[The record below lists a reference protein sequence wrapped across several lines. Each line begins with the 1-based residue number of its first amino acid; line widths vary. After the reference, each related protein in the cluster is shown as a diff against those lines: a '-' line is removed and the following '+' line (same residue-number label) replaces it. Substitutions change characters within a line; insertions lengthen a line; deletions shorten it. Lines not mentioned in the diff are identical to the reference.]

1 MSRLADIREQD
12 ATGKAADIFAG
23 IKKAM
28 GKVPN
33 AYLTIGGHSPAALQQ
48 ALAHNAMLHKS
59 SLSVHGKADFISQL
73 PAPLFNP
80 ALSAQE
86 LEAINL
92 SVSEATGCDYC
103 LAAHTLMAKK
113 AGFSGEQIHA
123 LRRGEYTE
131 DARLDALVKFAQ
143 TLVTTTGTL
152 PEADVAALRHA
163 GFSDQQVIEIIS
175 AVSAIL
181 FTNMVNRVNDTVV
194 DFPKAD

>member
-1 MSRLADIREQD
+1 
-12 ATGKAADIFAG
+12 
-23 IKKAM
+23 M

-48 ALAHNAMLHKS
+48 ALAHNAMLHKGS
-59 SLSVHGKADFISQL
+59 
-73 PAPLFNP
+73 
-80 ALSAQE
+80 LSAQQ

-113 AGFSGEQIHA
+113 LASAASRSTPCAAGYAEETQ
-123 LRRGEYTE
+123 
-131 DARLDALVKFAQ
+131 LDALVKFAQ

-152 PEADVAALRHA
+152 PEADVAALRNA

-175 AVSAIL
+175 AISAIL

>member
-48 ALAHNAMLHKS
+48 ALAHNAMLHKGS
-59 SLSVHGKADFISQL
+59 
-73 PAPLFNP
+73 
-80 ALSAQE
+80 LSAQQ

-103 LAAHTLMAKK
+103 TAAHTLMAKK
-113 AGFSGEQIHA
+113 PASAASRSTPCAAG
-123 LRRGEYTE
+123 RMR
-131 DARLDALVKFAQ
+131 K
-143 TLVTTTGTL
+143 
-152 PEADVAALRHA
+152 RH
-163 GFSDQQVIEIIS
+163 S
-175 AVSAIL
+175 L
-181 FTNMVNRVNDTVV
+181 MRW
-194 DFPKAD
+194 

>member
-1 MSRLADIREQD
+1 MSRLTEIHEQD
-12 ATGKAADIFAG
+12 ATGKTAELFSG

-48 ALAHNAMLHKS
+48 ALAHNAMLHKGS
-59 SLSVHGKADFISQL
+59 
-73 PAPLFNP
+73 
-80 ALSAQE
+80 LSAQE

-103 LAAHTLMAKK
+103 LAAHSLMAQK
-113 AGFSGEQIHA
+113 AGFTRQQILA
-123 LRRGEYTE
+123 LRRGQYEE
-131 DARLDALVKFAQ
+131 DAHLDALVKFSQ
-143 TLVTTTGTL
+143 TLVGTTGTL
-152 PEADVAALRHA
+152 PEAEVSALHNA
-163 GFSDQQVIEIIS
+163 GFDDRQVIEIIS

>member
-59 SLSVHGKADFISQL
+59 SLS
-73 PAPLFNP
+73 
-80 ALSAQE
+80 AQE

-123 LRRGEYTE
+123 LPPRRVYGRCAPGRAGEIRPNPGDHHRY
-131 DARLDALVKFAQ
+131 
-143 TLVTTTGTL
+143 
-152 PEADVAALRHA
+152 AAGSGCRRA
-163 GFSDQQVIEIIS
+163 ASRRF
-175 AVSAIL
+175 
-181 FTNMVNRVNDTVV
+181 
-194 DFPKAD
+194 